1 MCLFR
6 LPKVFYG
13 CVPAAFGWYTAAAQN
28 KAKKKKNKIP
38 NWHTACQ
45 RLQPISPVFWMLFV
59 FLLCRFKQTSSIREN
74 MGTLRQACTRARAQS
89 SPPTHLPL
97 WGRVSLSSS
106 MDAVKGGALHSP
118 AGELTGWGGET
129 VRWRRRSKWVQA
141 RRRGECRDD
150 WKENMSNVS
159 NMFSTLRDPRAV
171 YSPPCIFF
179 CFFLLESLHFISKF
193 VFQLTRKKKLIKYAN
208 VITVVFLFSCWRQ
221 WMVVATA
228 LLPLFILL

>member
-1 MCLFR
+1 MHAYHFCICRCVYLGCQRFSMDVFPQP
-6 LPKVFYG
+6 LADTPQQPKIK
-13 CVPAAFGWYTAAAQN
+13 QR
-28 KAKKKKNKIP
+28 KKKNKIP

-129 VRWRRRSKWVQA
+129 ARWRRRSRWVQA

-171 YSPPCIFF
+171 YSPLWIFF
-179 CFFLLESLHFISKF
+179 LFF
-193 VFQLTRKKKLIKYAN
+193 VFSY
-208 VITVVFLFSCWRQ
+208 
-221 WMVVATA
+221 
-228 LLPLFILL
+228 